1 MRRDSRLET
10 ATFNTNG
17 LRRTDRF
24 DAYSA
29 FLQPWKLTRIAHSRD
44 WPAESHAFATRM
56 AINDMVLVHG
66 AHNGVRMVRTDT
78 DVLRAAPDVLC
89 VMKYLHGGARGLVM
103 DTPYHNHAGTVGL
116 TSAHQSIRA
125 ASDGP
130 AEFLTVQMPSD
141 VVGFDGQY
149 EAIGP
154 AMTGPRASMLGSATM
169 LLFHVL
175 ATATAEEATALTNGY
190 AALIRGLF
198 FSSSVDDR
206 AIGPVPIERYHSI
219 RHYVNQNARSP
230 SLTAASVCG
239 SLGISRATLYRAF
252 ENDGGL
258 MRYVQQRRLSGAFD
272 ELARATPRSGLIKAV
287 AARWGFEDQARFA
300 KLFKRQTNLSPS
312 DVVGLGHTTD
322 TAATRGR
329 LTRPER
335 SAVR

>member
-1 MRRDSRLET
+1 MRRDSPLET
-10 ATFNTNG
+10 ATFNTVG
-17 LRRTDRF
+17 LRRNERF

-29 FLQPWKLTRIAHSRD
+29 FLQPWKVTRIAQSRD
-44 WPAESHAFATRM
+44 WRAESHAFATRM
-56 AINDMVLVHG
+56 AINGMVLVHG
-66 AHNGVRMVRTDT
+66 AHNGVRMVRAES

-89 VMKYLHGGARGLVM
+89 VMKYLRGGARGLVM

-149 EAIGP
+149 GAIGP
-154 AMTGPRASMLGSATM
+154 AMAGPRASMLGSATIA
-169 LLFHVL
+169 LFHALV
-175 ATATAEEATALTNGY
+175 TATAEEAIALTNGY

-198 FSSSVDDR
+198 FSSSGDDS
-206 AIGPVPIERYHSI
+206 AAAAVPMERYRTI
-219 RHYVNQNARSP
+219 RHHVNQNILSP
-230 SLTAASVCG
+230 ALTAASVCG

-252 ENDGGL
+252 EMESGL
-258 MRYVQQRRLSGAFD
+258 MRYIQQRRLSGAFH

-300 KLFKRQTNLSPS
+300 KLFKRYTNFSPS
-312 DVVGLGHTTD
+312 DVVGLGYTTD
-322 TAATRGR
+322 SAATRGR
-329 LTRPER
+329 FTQAERP
-335 SAVR
+335 AVR